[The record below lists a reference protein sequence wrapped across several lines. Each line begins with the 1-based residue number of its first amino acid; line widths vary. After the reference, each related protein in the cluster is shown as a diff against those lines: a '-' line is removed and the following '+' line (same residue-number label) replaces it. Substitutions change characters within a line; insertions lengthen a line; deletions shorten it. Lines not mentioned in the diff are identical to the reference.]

1 MVEDFDAWYAEAR
14 ASLAPALAAW
24 CSDTGIASDAIDEA
38 FVRAVE
44 RWDHVRSL
52 ASPHGWVWQTAM
64 NVVRRRARR
73 SRMEERLLRRRAV
86 GHDRLVAGPTGSDI
100 DLHRALLSLGDRQ
113 RTAVVLF
120 YIADLPVAEVAEIM
134 GIATGTVDATL
145 HRARHLLRERLEA
158 EHDDVD
164 DTDNPCVSP
173 AHMTD
178 GALP

>member
-24 CSDTGIASDAIDEA
+24 CSDAGIASDAIDEA

-64 NVVRRRARR
+64 NVVRRRVRR
-73 SRMEERLLRRRAV
+73 SRMEERLLRRRAA
-86 GHDRLVAGPTGSDI
+86 GHDPLVAGPTGIDI
-100 DLHRALLSLGDRQ
+100 DLHHAVLSLSDRQ

-120 YIADLPVAEVAEIM
+120 YVADLPVAEVAEIM
-134 GIATGTVDATL
+134 GIAAGTVDATL
-145 HRARHLLRERLEA
+145 HRARHLLRQRLEA
-158 EHDDVD
+158 DHDNIDEAD
-164 DTDNPCVSP
+164 HPGVSP
-173 AHMTD
+173 AGTTD